1 MRLERMVFLGL
12 CLVLSLGLVFA
23 NVGLC
28 QGTKPADPQKPAVS
42 AGDKDTLPAEAPKQ
56 PKMQGEPAAPPA
68 TPCPPEKPAEP
79 KKVPAKEAPRE
90 GC

>member
-1 MRLERMVFLGL
+1 MRFERMVFLGL

-23 NVGLC
+23 NLGLC

-42 AGDKDTLPAEAPKQ
+42 GEDKGSVPTEAPKQ
-56 PKMQGEPAAPPA
+56 PKMQDEPVAPAA

-79 KKVPAKEAPRE
+79 KKLPPKEAPRE